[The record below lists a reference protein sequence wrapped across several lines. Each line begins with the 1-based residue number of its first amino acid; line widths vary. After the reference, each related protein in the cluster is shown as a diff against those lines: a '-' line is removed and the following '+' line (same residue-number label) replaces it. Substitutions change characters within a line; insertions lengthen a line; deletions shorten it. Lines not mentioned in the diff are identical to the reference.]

1 MMNPSEKLRA
11 CAKGSERPPRSLHY
25 ALWVSSLLHASHFG
39 TMLKSSQAPPHR
51 KTHRLRR
58 GPRPPAGLLPVPDY
72 SGNFLTRQF
81 LTGDWGGIRTN
92 LANHG
97 VQIGVEWDQFV
108 QGVTKRWP

>member
-1 MMNPSEKLRA
+1 
-11 CAKGSERPPRSLHY
+11 
-25 ALWVSSLLHASHFG
+25 
-39 TMLKSSQAPPHR
+39 
-51 KTHRLRR
+51 
-58 GPRPPAGLLPVPDY
+58 LPVPDY

-108 QGVTKRWP
+108 QGVSNGGLDRGTAYGANLNYTIDLDLMRMDLIPGALIKFRAKPATAVRSTPSPDRSYLLIPLPCSL